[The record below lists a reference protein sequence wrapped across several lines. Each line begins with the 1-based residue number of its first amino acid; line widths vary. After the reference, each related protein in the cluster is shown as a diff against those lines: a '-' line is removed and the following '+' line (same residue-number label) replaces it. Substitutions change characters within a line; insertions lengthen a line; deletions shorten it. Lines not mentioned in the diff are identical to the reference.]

1 MDFARFAG
9 AEERIAADGI
19 VLTTLAEEDNEA
31 NRGKLWEL
39 SNLTRHDVPHD
50 VGEDQPFE
58 IFTDLLDRPE
68 ALPDCL
74 VIAQKGDR
82 YVGFS
87 LLVHQ
92 TPERALTGMT
102 GVHRDFR
109 NRGIA
114 LAMKVRSARL
124 ARKRGYKA
132 MRTFNHVNNP
142 AMLAVNTRLGYA
154 PLPQSIM
161 FRKDL
166 PT

>member
-1 MDFARFAG
+1 MSSRS
-9 AEERIAADGI
+9 GI

-31 NRGKLWEL
+31 NRRKLWEL

-50 VGEDQPFE
+50 VIEDQPFE

-68 ALPDCL
+68 ALPGCL
-74 VIAQKGDR
+74 LIARQGDR

-124 ARKRGYKA
+124 ARNRGYKA

-154 PLPQSIM
+154 PLPESIT

-166 PT
+166 AT